1 MAVKTK
7 IDRKDF
13 ATKDGYEYAST
24 VLRMRSDPIWF
35 LEEHCGVTLFPAQE
49 EMMREFY
56 RAKYN
61 PTLTPYR
68 HLILALGM
76 RSGKTAMSGM
86 FGAIELMD
94 VCTIANPSKHYGLL
108 KGQGIALLAL
118 ATSLDQALEG
128 VFGNTVN
135 ILEDCDFVQSWM
147 DFKFKTDMIDCPTKN
162 VFFKGLGSWAS
173 TAVGRSAKA
182 VFFDE
187 LDNFEDTTSKRGAT
201 EVYSRVI
208 KATDTLGPD
217 GHTFALSSLKS
228 PNGIMMNLCKDAE
241 DEKRRYGEKC
251 VSLAYIRPTWEVNPD
266 PNLTKEVLMKTH
278 ENNLA
283 EFWRDYGCQPSVW
296 NSLAFPNGVVL
307 SQMDNVLLA
316 PPVSAD
322 NQPYRVMAI
331 DPAVKKDAFGIAC
344 GYRHRSGKIIIDGVH
359 RFQKKEGNI
368 MIMPSEIKGYLNRV
382 LPTLNV
388 KVFLHDTWMYSDII
402 EEILHKGIR
411 TEQHI
416 VSYDDYSRWLDL
428 ESNEKLN
435 VVYDDVLRLECDKL
449 IVFPGAK
456 PKIDHPSTGSKDM
469 ADSVANCIQYIYNNK
484 LNQLPRITGFRGF

>member
-7 IDRKDF
+7 VDRSEYF
-13 ATKDGYEYAST
+13 SKDGYEYAS
-24 VLRMRSDPIWF
+24 VILRMRQDPIWF
-35 LEEHCGVTLFPAQE
+35 LREHCGVEPFPAQE
-49 EMMREFY
+49 EMIREFY

-61 PTLTPYR
+61 PTLPPYR
-68 HLILALGM
+68 HLVLALGM

-94 VCTIANPSKHYGLL
+94 ICTISNPSKHYKLL

-135 ILEDCDFVQSWM
+135 LLEGSEFVQTWM
-147 DFKFKTDMIDCPTKN
+147 DFKFKSDTIECPDKN
-162 VFFKGLGSWAS
+162 VFFKALGSWAS

-208 KATDTLGPD
+208 KATDTLGAD

-241 DEKRRYGEKC
+241 DQKRRLGNAC
-251 VSLAYIRPTWEVNPD
+251 NTLAYIRPTWEVNPFF
-266 PNLTKEVLMKTH
+266 NKETLMKEH

-283 EFWRDYGCQPSVW
+283 AFWRDFGCQPSIW
-296 NSLAFPNGVVL
+296 NALAFPNGVVL
-307 SQMDNVLLA
+307 SKMDNVLLA
-316 PPVSAD
+316 PPASVI

-344 GYRHRSGKIIIDGVH
+344 GYRHRSGKIIVDGVH

-368 MIMPSEIKGYLNRV
+368 MIMPSEIKAYLNRV

-402 EEILHKGIR
+402 EEIIHKGIK

-416 VSYDDYSRWLDL
+416 VNYDDYSTWLDL
-428 ESNEKLN
+428 ESSGKVT

-449 IVFPGAK
+449 IVTPGQK
-456 PKIDHPSTGSKDM
+456 PKIDHPSAGSKDM
-469 ADSVANCIQYIYNNK
+469 ADSVANCMRYINENK
-484 LNQLPRITGFRGF
+484 LNTLPKMTGYMGF